1 MSSSGR
7 IQDVP
12 STRSAT
18 TATPRATTPKSA
30 ARAPP
35 RTIGTWYAGIR
46 SSARHDDAARAG
58 HDRISVAAMC
68 RSPRAAGSPS
78 VLDRVGTFVEPN
90 EVPLEADVAARG
102 GIHSDRVGGSRH
114 ALILPNRPWSLP
126 P

>member
-1 MSSSGR
+1 MSRSAR
-7 IQDVP
+7 IHEIP

-58 HDRISVAAMC
+58 HDRISVAPCVAHLALGAIF
-68 RSPRAAGSPS
+68 R
-78 VLDRVGTFVEPN
+78 VLGRIGTFIEPI
-90 EVPLEADVAARG
+90 ELPLERNVASRG
-102 GIHSDRVGGSRH
+102 SIE
-114 ALILPNRPWSLP
+114 
-126 P
+126 